1 LRQSGLFE
9 QRAAKVSLVTGLST
23 VLGVVI
29 QLVSVPVCLHY
40 WGEQDYGSWLAL
52 LSAFMLLRSFDG
64 GFVAYVGNKLNYLYH
79 QNTDALREH
88 LASAIVGIGII
99 SCLQLTLAGGAVFF
113 GRLSVMLGV
122 GPDHGNLTPQMGLLV
137 LMGSWVLTGSYLGIV
152 HRLQIPTGRMFQA
165 AWWAMSIQ
173 VCQFAAIM
181 AAALFRLTLLQV
193 SVLFALSQ
201 ALIYVASGLYI
212 QRVLPEFT
220 PWLRGVSLRTGL
232 RDLRHS
238 VFLTSSN
245 LIQQGATNGM
255 VLLISA
261 LAAPAAVPVF
271 TTVRTL
277 TNLWITVTTVLTAP
291 LLPDVVRMH
300 VKGEAQ
306 KLLTVNLAYWTVV
319 GSLVNLGALLTY
331 PLLPFLYEEW
341 TAHAVVLDKPL
352 LCLLLG
358 SVVVANAGALMALQL
373 NGINSLRI
381 GLEAAIARAA
391 MGIGIGAVWFRT
403 FGIAAFGLGILVGEV
418 LATLLI
424 TRHFVKHE
432 VAARGLHMAAAEYGP
447 VVLSTGSV
455 LLFFVGTGFGWWS
468 ATWTWVAATVGVAA
482 GFMWGWKKMSIE
494 LQMRL
499 TNMIPRALLP

>member
-1 LRQSGLFE
+1 
-9 QRAAKVSLVTGLST
+9 VSLVTGLST
-23 VLGVVI
+23 LLGVVI

-40 WGEQDYGSWLAL
+40 WGEEAYGSWLAL

-79 QNTDALREH
+79 QNTHALREH

-99 SCLQLTLAGGAVFF
+99 SSLQLAFAFGALLF
-113 GRLSVMLGV
+113 GRLSSMLGV
-122 GPDHGNLTPQMGLLV
+122 GPDNANDLTPQLGLLV

-165 AWWAMSIQ
+165 AWWAMGIQ

-181 AAALFRLTLLQV
+181 AAALLRLTLLQV
-193 SVLFALSQ
+193 SVLFAFSQ
-201 ALIYVASGLYI
+201 ALIYIASGLYI
-212 QRVLPEFT
+212 RRVIPQFT
-220 PWLRGVSLRTGL
+220 PWLRGASIRTGL

-245 LIQQGATNGM
+245 LIQQGATNGT
-255 VLLISA
+255 VLVLSA
-261 LAAPAAVPVF
+261 FAGPAVVPVF

-277 TNLWITVTTVLTAP
+277 TNLWTTVTTVLTAP

-306 KLLTVNLAYWTVV
+306 KLLMVNLAYWVVV
-319 GSLVNLGALLTY
+319 GSLVNMGALLTY

-341 TAHAVVLDKPL
+341 TAHAVGLDRPL

-381 GLEAAIARAA
+381 GLEASIARAVL
-391 MGIGIGAVWFRT
+391 GLGVGALWFSKL
-403 FGIAAFGLGILVGEV
+403 GVAGFGLGILLGEV

-424 TRHFVKHE
+424 TRHFIKHE
-432 VAARGLHMAAAEYGP
+432 VAARGLRMAAAEYGP
-447 VVLSTGSV
+447 VALSTGSV
-455 LLFFVGTGFGWWS
+455 LLFFLGAGFGWWS
-468 ATWTWVAATVGVAA
+468 VTWIWMVATAGVAA
-482 GFMWGWKKMSIE
+482 GAVWGWKKMSIE
-494 LQMRL
+494 LQSRL
-499 TNMIPRALLP
+499 TNMIPRALLR